1 VVLAGVAATLLAGEM
16 LTRPVRVAVGAPPA
30 DLQASDASF
39 VSPATG
45 RRIGAWFA
53 AGEPGAG
60 AVLLLHPL
68 RADRRAM
75 LERARLLRRA
85 GHAVLLADLQ
95 AHGES
100 DGERIAFGAREARDV
115 GAMLDALARLAPGE
129 RQAAIGWSLGGAAIV
144 LSGEGTRLTGL
155 VLEAVYPTI
164 EAALDN
170 RMRLHLG
177 PPGPLLSPLLLL
189 QLAPRIGVAP
199 AALAP
204 IARMP
209 SLCTPVLIVNGSED
223 RHTTRADALRLFAA
237 AREPKALL
245 IVEGAAH
252 VDLHR
257 HAPARYEAEIGAFL
271 ATHLRATSR
280 RARPDLPCGSSPD

>member
-1 VVLAGVAATLLAGEM
+1 MLAGVAATLIAGEL
-16 LTRPVRVAVGAPPA
+16 LTRPARAVVGVPPA
-30 DLQASDASF
+30 DLQARDASF
-39 VSPATG
+39 VSPASG

-53 AGEPGAG
+53 AGMPGAG

-75 LERARLLRRA
+75 LDRARFLRRA

-100 DGERIAFGAREARDV
+100 AGERIAFGAREAADV
-115 GAMLDALARLAPGE
+115 GALLDQLARLAPGE

-144 LSGEGTRLTGL
+144 LSGQAQRLAGL

-189 QLAPRIGVAP
+189 QLAPRIGVA
-199 AALAP
+199 AEALAP
-204 IARMP
+204 VAHMAT
-209 SLCTPVLIVNGSED
+209 LCTPLLIVNGAAD
-223 RHTTRADALRLFAA
+223 RHTTRADAEQLFAA
-237 AREPKALL
+237 ARAPKALL
-245 IVEGAAH
+245 VLDGAAH

-257 HAPARYEAEIGAFL
+257 HVRARYEEEVGAFL
-271 ATHLRATSR
+271 RARLREAPP
-280 RARPDLPCGSSPD
+280 ARPDLPCGSSGH

>member
-1 VVLAGVAATLLAGEM
+1 M
-16 LTRPVRVAVGAPPA
+16 LTRPVRAAVGAPPA
-30 DLQASDASF
+30 DLGARDASF

-53 AGEPGAG
+53 AGAPGGG
-60 AVLLLHPL
+60 AVVLLHPI

-75 LERARLLRRA
+75 LDRARFLRRE
-85 GHAVLLADLQ
+85 GYAVLLADLQ

-100 DGERIAFGAREARDV
+100 DGDRIAFGAREAGDV
-115 GAMLDALARLAPGE
+115 GAMLDVLARLAPGE
-129 RQAAIGWSLGGAAIV
+129 RQAAIGWSLGGAALV
-144 LSGEGTRLTGL
+144 LGDAPPRLSAL

-170 RMRLHLG
+170 RMRRFLG
-177 PPGPLLSPLLLL
+177 PAGPLLSPLLMM

-199 AALAP
+199 RALAP
-204 IARMP
+204 IARLP
-209 SLCTPVLIVNGSED
+209 ALCAPVMIVNGSKD
-223 RHTTRADALRLFAA
+223 RHTTRAEAEAMFAA
-237 AREPKALL
+237 APAPKALL

-257 HAPARYEAEIGAFL
+257 HAPARYEAEVGAFL
-271 ATHLRATSR
+271 RTRLRDAT
-280 RARPDLPCGSSPD
+280 PVLPCASSGH